1 MSKTTS
7 KTSSQD
13 SVKPASLAK
22 AVSLHMEGKLA
33 EALDEINRVL
43 ETGEGTLEI
52 FSAKAQ
58 IQFELEMYEDAAQ
71 SYAKLLSMHPKHA
84 NANLN
89 MAVCLE
95 RMGRWQEA
103 ADFFEKAA
111 EAQPD
116 RLDAR
121 LGLGISQ
128 LHLEKSDAA
137 AESFERVLEQQP
149 EHVTAL
155 FGKAVTLQLQWKFDE
170 AARIYQSIL
179 AANPEFEEC
188 IINLVTIGMARK
200 DHAMISDYSEKLL
213 RSGPIRRPR
222 LKAWRPARSPPAITT
237 RRCATAP
244 S

>member
-1 MSKTTS
+1 MSQPTS
-7 KTSSQD
+7 RTPSPAATRDAAKA
-13 SVKPASLAK
+13 ASLAK
-22 AVSLHMEGKLA
+22 AVSLHMEGKLD
-33 EALDEINRVL
+33 EALAEINRVL

-89 MAVCLE
+89 LAVCME
-95 RMGRWQEA
+95 RLGRWQEA

-121 LGLGISQ
+121 LGLGIAL

-137 AESFERVLEQQP
+137 AENFDQVLERQP
-149 EHVTAL
+149 DHITAV
-155 FGKAVTLQLQWKFDE
+155 FGKAVTLQL
-170 AARIYQSIL
+170 
-179 AANPEFEEC
+179 
-188 IINLVTIGMARK
+188 
-200 DHAMISDYSEKLL
+200 
-213 RSGPIRRPR
+213 
-222 LKAWRPARSPPAITT
+222 
-237 RRCATAP
+237 
-244 S
+244 